1 MFHIDGLNKTTG
13 MIHEDGLAYLV
24 LCSIVKNLDF
34 AAVYICYTTC
44 SLVKNL
50 GFRTILRH

>member
-44 SLVKNL
+44 TLVKNL

>member
-1 MFHIDGLNKTTG
+1 

-44 SLVKNL
+44 TLVKNL